1 MVTKKV
7 TAFDVVLVILMI
19 LLSAIFIYPLLNML
33 ALSFSDSQE
42 LKSLPVYLM
51 PKGFSLESYK
61 ALLNDSRTILY

>member
-33 ALSFSDSQE
+33 ALSFSDCRS
-42 LKSLPVYLM
+42 
-51 PKGFSLESYK
+51 
-61 ALLNDSRTILY
+61 